1 MCTEEIRQSG
11 GLEEARRR
19 LEAYEA
25 SLASIRPKPTPRPGE
40 TPLPIIELP
49 VGQISD
55 LLRSPR
61 NPLDGKVLAWGISPS
76 LWHDP
81 NLLFEAVRDL
91 QTFQAIITS
100 RLRTLGVIDSIGQH
114 EFWTREARHL
124 LINAVNIPDSE
135 LFVEGSPSPSRPV
148 SVPER
153 VAQKPPPSPA
163 VGGGESKEEPSKKRR
178 RHSPGSARKRTKT
191 APATPKTPVPVAI
204 EDDDDSAGFAPEAL
218 MTGALR
224 VGSVELVDDAS
235 VPHLDKTA
243 TSEDDKE
250 ADNGEGNDDSDDGV
264 DDFTDIEET

>member
-1 MCTEEIRQSG
+1 MY
-11 GLEEARRR
+11 A
-19 LEAYEA
+19 
-25 SLASIRPKPTPRPGE
+25 P
-40 TPLPIIELP
+40 
-49 VGQISD
+49 
-55 LLRSPR
+55 
-61 NPLDGKVLAWGISPS
+61 VLALYFFFVNST
-76 LWHDP
+76 
-81 NLLFEAVRDL
+81 
-91 QTFQAIITS
+91 Q
-100 RLRTLGVIDSIGQH
+100 
-114 EFWTREARHL
+114 
-124 LINAVNIPDSE
+124 AVNIPDDE
-135 LFVEGSPSPSRPV
+135 LFVEGSPSSSRSV

-224 VGSVELVDDAS
+224 AGSVELVDDAS
-235 VPHLDKTA
+235 VPYLDKTA

-250 ADNGEGNDDSDDGV
+250 ADNGEGNDDSDDGA